1 MRSGIS
7 CRRFMPYRSLV
18 LECKKRKPFQK
29 KETLDLQYPTSPLLL
44 KVCKKTKL
52 NSTNDLK
59 AWASAITSLIDNVN
73 WNRITVAA
81 LSLTLLASAPSVQCP
96 HTESKSVWN
105 TGRSSGIQ
113 SNLMSNGSSNPLSSC
128 GPVAKKEATGEPA
141 AVETLSIPLA
151 PLPVAFRTAM
161 LVTLM
166 PRVSLVCSSAF
177 SGTAKASSFFSP
189 LAM

>member
-1 MRSGIS
+1 
-7 CRRFMPYRSLV
+7 MPYRSLV
-18 LECKKRKPFQK
+18 LECKERRPFP
-29 KETLDLQYPTSPLLL
+29 KETLNLQYSTSLLLL
-44 KVCKKTKL
+44 KVCKKTKT

-59 AWASAITSLIDNVN
+59 ARASAITRLIDNVN
-73 WNRITVAA
+73 SNRITVAA
-81 LSLTLLASAPSVQCP
+81 LSLTLLASAHRYSAITLKATRFGIQGDVKG
-96 HTESKSVWN
+96 E
-105 TGRSSGIQ
+105 SSGTQ

-128 GPVAKKEATGEPA
+128 GPVDKKEATGEPA
-141 AVETLSIPLA
+141 AVETLSIPPA